1 MLSSSAVASAPEAVA
16 IRCSSVLSCV
26 LYSASVSGCAAPV
39 CATAEAASRI
49 VYSASTAT
57 RFISRAGRGAAG
69 RIAASSSRHHQLQV
83 VGFFA
88 NASIEILQR
97 ERNRQ
102 DRRYQGSHNEVHQIC
117 RSCIPD
123 RQLL

>member
-1 MLSSSAVASAPEAVA
+1 MLSSSAVASAPEAIA

-57 RFISRAGRGAAG
+57 RFISRAGGAAG
-69 RIAASSSRHHQLQV
+69 RVAASSSRHHQLQV

-102 DRRYQGSHNEVHQIC
+102 DRRY
-117 RSCIPD
+117 
-123 RQLL
+123 